1 MLTLKSKNTGFFTS
15 LRCLYS
21 VKCAVNGI
29 RLSQFLRSSAK
40 RRKLKTRIAKKEKN
54 KKGCT
59 TRLFFNLTEEKFMQI
74 ILLINHP
81 NHGLVSLK
89 ACNQS
94 EAVGRKNARS
104 FSNNLR

>member
-40 RRKLKTRIAKKEKN
+40 RRKLKTRIAKKEIKI
-54 KKGCT
+54 KVRRAESRGSSS
-59 TRLFFNLTEEKFMQI
+59 I
-74 ILLINHP
+74 
-81 NHGLVSLK
+81 
-89 ACNQS
+89 
-94 EAVGRKNARS
+94 
-104 FSNNLR
+104 